1 MTKILTLK
9 EVAEIL
15 RIHPTTAYRMLK
27 AGDLPC
33 FKVGSDYRFKLS
45 DIEKLIQ
52 GEGKSD
58 EGLSDH

>member
-33 FKVGSDYRFKLS
+33 FKVGSDYRFKMS
-45 DIEKLIQ
+45 DIEKLI
-52 GEGKSD
+52 GEESGKS
-58 EGLSDH
+58 E

>member
-1 MTKILTLK
+1 MTKILVLK

-33 FKVGSDYRFKLS
+33 FKVGSDYRFKMS
-45 DIEKLIQ
+45 DIEKLI
-52 GEGKSD
+52 GEESGKS
-58 EGLSDH
+58 E